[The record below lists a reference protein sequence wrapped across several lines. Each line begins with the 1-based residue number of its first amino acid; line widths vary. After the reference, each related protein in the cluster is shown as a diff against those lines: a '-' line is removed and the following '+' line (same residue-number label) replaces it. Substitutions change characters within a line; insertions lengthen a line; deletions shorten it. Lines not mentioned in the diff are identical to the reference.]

1 MLFLKFIQVALI
13 NSGNLTKQCGV
24 MEYWS
29 DGVMFS
35 KYSTLN
41 KGARRKAHGKQQG
54 F

>member
-1 MLFLKFIQVALI
+1 MLFLKFIQIALI
-13 NSGNLTKQCGV
+13 SSGNLNERFGV